1 MNFLAA
7 PPGARGHFSHVGG
20 SNSKVEFYAEV
31 VYDSHCVGANGILWG
46 VRRLRKFAM
55 CQFVLKVIAQ
65 GYTPMGG
72 KRVEEDM
79 RVKRQLKKRL
89 SKLLFLN

>member
-31 VYDSHCVGANGILWG
+31 VYDSHCVGANGVLWG

-55 CQFVLKVIAQ
+55 
-65 GYTPMGG
+65 
-72 KRVEEDM
+72 R
-79 RVKRQLKKRL
+79 
-89 SKLLFLN
+89 

>member
-31 VYDSHCVGANGILWG
+31 VYDSHCVRANGVLWG

-65 GYTPMGG
+65 GYTPMGEKKG
-72 KRVEEDM
+72 LRGHESKETVE
-79 RVKRQLKKRL
+79 KKAQ
-89 SKLLFLN
+89 